1 MLFRL
6 RMYLRSLFSHY
17 SLFIFHYSLFLF
29 TSHFLLDFSSQ
40 ISDNLTM
47 REYLEKLNSRY
58 VKGYQIFTETVEK
71 HSLYILW
78 CGFLISLVTRL
89 IFWNYY
95 NFLTEDAIELARI
108 TAGWTSGQAPL
119 FDLVW
124 PPLYI
129 FISSLFFKITSNA
142 VLSVKLVAIISGSLL
157 IFPVFYFVK
166 RISSRYIAALTIV
179 LFTLNSTLLDYS
191 IDVNTNILFTLFV
204 FLYLVIYAKFLI
216 KPNVRSGVL
225 LSLAAAAAYLTRT
238 EGIFLFFWTILLF
251 IYMVIKKRMSS
262 FYHLWLYSVFVLIFF
277 TLTIPYL
284 GFLNDVSGRMS
295 VGARQY
301 HFTFF
306 PKAEGDYALMKNK
319 LARSGREIVEGELFR
334 DRKDLNIKKLIRRY
348 GRNLMHIAKRVRG
361 KFIKNDLI
369 LLSIFFGVLIFIF
382 SNRAGMKYLLPI
394 VGFFILLPIA
404 MVDYTVDARYVL
416 FLLPLFLTFIAQA
429 LHYLSKRP
437 AGAVFTSLFILI
449 YAVVHLGNIP
459 PLDYT
464 YNMYTDKY
472 ILHKNAAVYLREKG
486 SDALNIMGFS
496 NDIPYYM
503 GLHHI
508 PFPTDAD
515 AKRLREY
522 IAYNN
527 VDLIVINEHYDLIES
542 SKSILSEFKFIK
554 RVAALN
560 GSNRGDWFTEPLNA
574 DLPEVN
580 ERIKGLLDSGLEY
593 ELYRVDK
600 AALLDELN
608 IRLERAPV
616 DMTVKKVIFQNGI
629 EILGYQLFRLGD
641 DQFKIELFMKTS
653 QPVTRDLKMLI
664 HIDNEGRRVNR
675 DHYITNNIYPLQR
688 WDNGE
693 IVMDSFFFELPS
705 DPEGEFTLFVGMY
718 DPDKKGD
725 NRIAIIGC
733 PDTRFTLLEISK

>member
-1 MLFRL
+1 
-6 RMYLRSLFSHY
+6 
-17 SLFIFHYSLFLF
+17 
-29 TSHFLLDFSSQ
+29 
-40 ISDNLTM
+40 M

-71 HSLYILW
+71 HSLHILW
-78 CGFLISLVTRL
+78 YGFLISLVTRL

-108 TAGWTSGQAPL
+108 TAGSTSGQAPL

-334 DRKDLNIKKLIRRY
+334 DRKDLNMKKLIRRY
-348 GRNLMHIAKRVRG
+348 GRNIVHIAKRVRG

-369 LLSIFFGVLIFIF
+369 LLSIFFGVLI
-382 SNRAGMKYLLPI
+382 
-394 VGFFILLPIA
+394 
-404 MVDYTVDARYVL
+404 
-416 FLLPLFLTFIAQA
+416 
-429 LHYLSKRP
+429 
-437 AGAVFTSLFILI
+437 
-449 YAVVHLGNIP
+449 
-459 PLDYT
+459 
-464 YNMYTDKY
+464 
-472 ILHKNAAVYLREKG
+472 
-486 SDALNIMGFS
+486 
-496 NDIPYYM
+496 
-503 GLHHI
+503 
-508 PFPTDAD
+508 
-515 AKRLREY
+515 
-522 IAYNN
+522 
-527 VDLIVINEHYDLIES
+527 
-542 SKSILSEFKFIK
+542 
-554 RVAALN
+554 
-560 GSNRGDWFTEPLNA
+560 
-574 DLPEVN
+574 
-580 ERIKGLLDSGLEY
+580 
-593 ELYRVDK
+593 
-600 AALLDELN
+600 
-608 IRLERAPV
+608 
-616 DMTVKKVIFQNGI
+616 
-629 EILGYQLFRLGD
+629 
-641 DQFKIELFMKTS
+641 
-653 QPVTRDLKMLI
+653 
-664 HIDNEGRRVNR
+664 
-675 DHYITNNIYPLQR
+675 
-688 WDNGE
+688 
-693 IVMDSFFFELPS
+693 
-705 DPEGEFTLFVGMY
+705 
-718 DPDKKGD
+718 
-725 NRIAIIGC
+725 
-733 PDTRFTLLEISK
+733 